1 MSNTFSILW
10 KVVRLQNTTL
20 WPKFPAP
27 RPAPCWPA
35 RTCWTRQASW
45 TPSPRLPFRQ
55 NKCKQL
61 PWLIQGSC
69 FLPVNIFFVMDISF
83 GRAERPQ
90 LYLPVGKHVSARSFP
105 HPCLSSD
112 QSQPTLQRSQSGG
125 PQPDGGY

>member
-1 MSNTFSILW
+1 
-10 KVVRLQNTTL
+10 
-20 WPKFPAP
+20 
-27 RPAPCWPA
+27 
-35 RTCWTRQASW
+35 
-45 TPSPRLPFRQ
+45 
-55 NKCKQL
+55 
-61 PWLIQGSC
+61 
-69 FLPVNIFFVMDISF
+69 MDISF